1 MNNLISAC
9 EYNAKHVAMPSIQYS
24 QTLKKRQWRP
34 LW

>member
-1 MNNLISAC
+1 MDSLISAC
-9 EYNAKHVAMPSIQYS
+9 KYNAEQVAVQSIQYS